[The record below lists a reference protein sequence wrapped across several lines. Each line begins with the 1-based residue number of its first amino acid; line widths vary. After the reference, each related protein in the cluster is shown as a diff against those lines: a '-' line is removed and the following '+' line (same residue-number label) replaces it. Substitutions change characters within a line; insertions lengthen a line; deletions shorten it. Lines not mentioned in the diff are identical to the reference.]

1 MFSRRTFLMAA
12 ASVAAIG
19 AFSPLSFVR
28 PALADAA
35 ALEMFIKGL
44 STRAITDLS
53 AVGTDKD
60 RAAKLLPILQE
71 FFDMPQIARHTLGAY
86 WKRATAEEQTAYVDV
101 FTQYMSAV
109 YGKRFS
115 EYSGQQLKV
124 QRVREEGEKAT
135 IFTIVEGAE
144 GQPRVD
150 WDVMTRD
157 GKQMITDVRV
167 EGLSLA
173 ETHRQEFTSVIS
185 SKGGKVQALIDV
197 LKKKVA
203 SL

>member
-1 MFSRRTFLMAA
+1 MLTRRSFGKAA
-12 ASVAAIG
+12 ASAVA
-19 AFSPLSFVR
+19 LSFFAPLAWVT
-28 PALADAA
+28 PAAADAA
-35 ALEMFIKGL
+35 ALELFIKGL
-44 STRAITDLS
+44 SARAITDLTG
-53 AVGTDKD
+53 ADTDKE

-71 FFDMPQIARHTLGAY
+71 FFDMPRLARHTLGAY
-86 WKRATAEEQTAYVDV
+86 WKRATPEEQAEYIEV

-115 EYSGQQLKV
+115 EYSGQTLAV
-124 QRVREEGEKAT
+124 QRVREDTDKAT

-150 WDVMTRD
+150 WDVATVD

-203 SL
+203 AL

>member
-1 MFSRRTFLMAA
+1 MAA
-12 ASVAAIG
+12 ASAVAISLFA
-19 AFSPLSFVR
+19 PLALVR
-28 PALADAA
+28 PAAADAA

-44 STRAITDLS
+44 SSRAITDLS
-53 AVGTDKD
+53 AASTDKE
-60 RAAKLLPILQE
+60 RADKLLPILQE
-71 FFDMPQIARHTLGAY
+71 FFDMPGLARHTLGAY
-86 WKRATAEEQTAYVDV
+86 WRRATAEEQADYIEV
-101 FTQYMSAV
+101 FTRYMSAV

-115 EYSGQQLKV
+115 EYSGQSLAV
-124 QRVREEGEKAT
+124 QRVREDGAKAT

-150 WDVMTRD
+150 WDVATVD
-157 GKQMITDVRV
+157 GQQLITDVRV

-185 SKGGKVQALIDV
+185 SKGGKVQALIDI
-197 LKKKVA
+197 LKKKVS

>member
-1 MFSRRTFLMAA
+1 MLNRRSFGMAA
-12 ASVAAIG
+12 AAAAAIS
-19 AFSPLSFVR
+19 FSAPFALVR
-28 PALADAA
+28 PAAADAA
-35 ALEMFIKGL
+35 ALEIFIKGL

-53 AVGTDKD
+53 AATTDKERAD
-60 RAAKLLPILQE
+60 RLLPILQE
-71 FFDMPQIARHTLGAY
+71 FFDMPALARHTLGAY
-86 WKRATAEEQTAYVDV
+86 WRRATPEEQTEYVEV

-115 EYSGQQLKV
+115 EYSGQTLAV
-124 QRVREEGEKAT
+124 QRVREDGARAT

-144 GQPRVD
+144 GKPRVD
-150 WDVMTRD
+150 WDVATID

-185 SKGGKVQALIDV
+185 SKGGKVQALIDI

>member
-1 MFSRRTFLMAA
+1 MAA
-12 ASVAAIG
+12 ASAAAIA
-19 AFSPLSFVR
+19 AFSPFALVR

-53 AVGTDKD
+53 NVSTDKD

-86 WKRATAEEQTAYVDV
+86 WKRATPEEQAEYVDI

-124 QRVREEGEKAT
+124 QRVREEGGKAT

-150 WDVMTRD
+150 WDVATAN
-157 GKQMITDVRV
+157 GTQLITDVRV

-197 LKKKVA
+197 LKKKV
-203 SL
+203 SQL

>member
-1 MFSRRTFLMAA
+1 MLTRRSFGMAA
-12 ASVAAIG
+12 ASAVAI
-19 AFSPLSFVR
+19 SLSAPFALVQ
-28 PALADAA
+28 PAVADAA

-44 STRAITDLS
+44 SARAITDLTAADS
-53 AVGTDKD
+53 DKD

-71 FFDMPQIARHTLGAY
+71 FFDMPRLARHTLGAY
-86 WKRATAEEQTAYVDV
+86 WKRATAEEQAAYVEV

-115 EYSGQQLKV
+115 EYSGQALAV
-124 QRVREEGEKAT
+124 QRVREEADKAT

-150 WDVMTRD
+150 WDVSTVD
-157 GKQMITDVRV
+157 GKQMITDIRV

-185 SKGGKVQALIDV
+185 SQGGKVQALIDI